1 MKETIQ
7 SIIEFESKKYE
18 GAEFSLVLD
27 IFQNSVENYKVATK
41 RKKLE
46 YVAKTF
52 INACLVASM
61 DALTGAQAFEVFN
74 NLATDLETDK
84 DTLERKINKLMKM
97 ERSEYEKNRDN
108 RTWLNLIRLCFRKAG
123 I

>member
-84 DTLERKINKLMKM
+84 DTLEKKINKLMKT
-97 ERSEYEKNRDN
+97 ERSEYEKNRGN
-108 RTWLNLIRLCFRKAG
+108 RTWLNLIRMCFRKAS

>member
-84 DTLERKINKLMKM
+84 DTLERKINKLMKK
-97 ERSEYEKNRDN
+97 ERSEYEKNRGN
-108 RTWLNLIRLCFRKAG
+108 RTWLNLIRMCFRKAS

>member
-18 GAEFSLVLD
+18 GAEFSLALD
-27 IFQNSVENYKVATK
+27 ILQNSVENYKVATK

-84 DTLERKINKLMKM
+84 DTIEKKINKIMKK

-108 RTWLNLIRLCFRKAG
+108 RTWLNLIRLCFRKAS

>member
-84 DTLERKINKLMKM
+84 DTLERKINKLMKT

-108 RTWLNLIRLCFRKAG
+108 RTWLNLIRLCFRKAS

>member
-27 IFQNSVENYKVATK
+27 LFQNSVENYKVATK

-84 DTLERKINKLMKM
+84 DTLEKKINKIMKK

-108 RTWLNLIRLCFRKAG
+108 RTWLNLIRMCFRKTS

>member
-61 DALTGAQAFEVFN
+61 DALTGAQAFEIFN

-84 DTLERKINKLMKM
+84 DTLEKKINKLMKT
-97 ERSEYEKNRDN
+97 ERSEYDKNRGN
-108 RTWLNLIRLCFRKAG
+108 RTWLNLIRMCFRKAS

>member
-27 IFQNSVENYKVATK
+27 LFQNSVENYKVATK

-84 DTLERKINKLMKM
+84 DTIEKKINKIMKK
-97 ERSEYEKNRDN
+97 ERSEYDKNRGN
-108 RTWLNLIRLCFRKAG
+108 RTWFNLIRLCHRKAS

>member
-27 IFQNSVENYKVATK
+27 LFQNSVENYKVATK
-41 RKKLE
+41 KKKLE

-84 DTLERKINKLMKM
+84 DTLEKKINKIMKK

-108 RTWLNLIRLCFRKAG
+108 RTWLNLIRMCFRKAS

>member
-108 RTWLNLIRLCFRKAG
+108 RTWLNLIRLCFRKAS

>member
-18 GAEFSLVLD
+18 GIEFSLALD
-27 IFQNSVENYKVATK
+27 IFQQSVENYKVATK

-97 ERSEYEKNRDN
+97 ERSEYEKNRCN
-108 RTWLNLIRLCFRKAG
+108 RTWLNLIRMCFRKAN

>member
-18 GAEFSLVLD
+18 GIEFSLALD
-27 IFQNSVENYKVATK
+27 IFQQSVENYKVATK

-97 ERSEYEKNRDN
+97 ERSEYEKNRDT
-108 RTWLNLIRLCFRKAG
+108 RTWLNLIRLCFRKAS

>member
-84 DTLERKINKLMKM
+84 DTIERKINKLMKK
-97 ERSEYEKNRDN
+97 ERSEYEKNRGN
-108 RTWLNLIRLCFRKAG
+108 RTWLNLIRMCFRKAS

>member
-84 DTLERKINKLMKM
+84 DTLEKKINKLMKT
-97 ERSEYEKNRDN
+97 ERSEYEKNRGN
-108 RTWLNLIRLCFRKAG
+108 RTWLNLIRMCFRKTS

>member
-84 DTLERKINKLMKM
+84 DTLERKINKLMKK

-108 RTWLNLIRLCFRKAG
+108 RTWLNLIRLCFRKAS

>member
-1 MKETIQ
+1 MEIMSFYAQKYPDMT
-7 SIIEFESKKYE
+7 FEI
-18 GAEFSLVLD
+18 ALD
-27 IFQNSVENYKVATK
+27 FFENSVENYKVATK

-108 RTWLNLIRLCFRKAG
+108 RTWLNLIRMCFRKAS